1 MTTITAAVRGPD
13 MTAVRCDGGTL
24 FVFSDDAAFWL
35 LAHLTPALADLE
47 DRSSHPPVA
56 TAADRL
62 ADFAVAVRQRL
73 DSTPLGAPTAARL
86 RAARRSVQTQ
96 TDHLGAEL
104 ARRKQRGPRGP
115 FVEQHGSVK
124 EFLDAQYPT
133 LVDIAALAR
142 SQSRWNEAGVVD
154 EAYRLCAAIICRSHL
169 LAQLSVHP
177 PAQLNRA
184 YARALR
190 SLGLWAIH
198 SSHPRG

>member
-1 MTTITAAVRGPD
+1 MTAALRGPD

-47 DRSSHPPVA
+47 DRSTHPPVA
-56 TAADRL
+56 LAADH
-62 ADFAVAVRQRL
+62 AAEFAVAVRQRL
-73 DSTPLGAPTAARL
+73 DSTSLEAPTAARL
-86 RAARRSVQTQ
+86 RAARRSVHTQ
-96 TDHLGAEL
+96 ADRLGAEITH
-104 ARRKQRGPRGP
+104 RGSRGPMLGR
-115 FVEQHGSVK
+115 HGSVRD
-124 EFLDAQYPT
+124 FLDAQYPT

-142 SQSRWNEAGVVD
+142 SQPRWNEGGVVD